1 MKAEKCV
8 NQCGL
13 TGAVRSKQSNCSA
26 SQFPIQ
32 IFKNRTGTETYGEI
46 IKRDNAGRVSLRLKI
61 IDCCDAGSHSI
72 V

>member
-13 TGAVRSKQSNCSA
+13 TGAIRPKQSNRPA

-32 IFKNRTGTETYGEI
+32 VFQNRTATEAYGEI